1 MFTGIIRSI
10 GSVRRMDRRAKGA
23 RLIVAC
29 PDIIEDIEVSD
40 SVAVNGVCLTATEKT
55 TDAFAADVSQESL
68 SRSNLSALTGGSRI
82 NLETSLR
89 LGDKLGGHLVFG
101 HVDGLGVIANLG
113 QTDEFY
119 ELTVEFP
126 EGLSH
131 YIAEKGSISIDG
143 ISLTVAS
150 ISTKR
155 FSVAVIPYT
164 FEETTLQYRRVG
176 DKVNLEVDMLARY
189 VERMLGKEQSTGMTR
204 EFLSEHG
211 FM

>member
-10 GSVRRMDRRAKGA
+10 GSVRRIDRRAKGA

-29 PDIIEDIEVSD
+29 PDIIEDIEISD

-68 SRSNLSALTGGSRI
+68 SRSNLSALAGGSHV

-101 HVDGLGVIANLG
+101 HVDGLGIIANLG

-126 EGLSH
+126 EDLSR

-150 ISTKR
+150 IPANR

-164 FEETTLQYRRVG
+164 FEETTLQHRRVG

-189 VERMLGKEQSTGMTR
+189 VERMLGKQGSTGMTR

-211 FM
+211 FY

>member
-10 GSVRRMDRRAKGA
+10 GSVRRIDRRAKGA

-29 PDIIEDIEVSD
+29 PDIIEDIEISD

-55 TDAFAADVSQESL
+55 ADAFAADVSQESL
-68 SRSNLSALTGGSRI
+68 SRSNLSALAGGSRVNI
-82 NLETSLR
+82 ETSLR

-101 HVDGLGVIANLG
+101 HVDGLGTIANLG

-126 EGLSH
+126 EELSR

-150 ISTKR
+150 ISANR

-164 FEETTLQYRRVG
+164 FEETTLQHRRVG

-189 VERMLGKEQSTGMTR
+189 VERMLGKEQSSRVTK

-211 FM
+211 FY